1 MSGQMSGQISG
12 LFQAEQAKKIRA
24 LGADFVFEQYRRGW
38 RFAALRAP
46 IGSAQL
52 SFATAAA
59 RSP

>member
-1 MSGQMSGQISG
+1 MSGQISG

-24 LGADFVFEQYRRGW
+24 LGADFVFEQYRRGG
-38 RFAALRAP
+38 RLATLRAP